1 MIETVIFDMDG
12 VIIDSEPIHQELQ
25 YQLFQLYNI
34 SLKPGEYQ
42 TFIGRSSKNMWQE
55 LIERFCLPVTVDQI
69 LQQDRNLYHARLK
82 AETALSPIPGIP
94 ELIETLYR
102 EKIKLVLASSS
113 SMQSI
118 QLVLDLFQLAG
129 FFEHKVSG
137 ADLKYSKPHPEI
149 FLVAAGMSNSRVDH
163 CLVIEDSNHGVT
175 AAKRA
180 EMKCVGF
187 RNPNSGNQNLSQADL
202 IIDDIRQLTLENIMQ
217 LGSDG
222 KIPNQSL

>member
-34 SLKPGEYQ
+34 SLTPVEYQ
-42 TFIGRSSKNMWQE
+42 KFIGRSSKNMWQE
-55 LIERFCLPVTVDQI
+55 LIDRFSLPMTVEEV

-82 AETALSPIPGIP
+82 SEPGLAPIPGIP
-94 ELIETLYR
+94 ELIETLHQ

-118 QLVLDLFQLAG
+118 DLVLDLFQLTPY
-129 FFEHKVSG
+129 FNHRVSG

-149 FLVAAGMSNSRVDH
+149 FEVAAGISNSQVEQ

-180 EMKCVGF
+180 KMKCVGF
-187 RNPNSGNQNLSQADL
+187 HNPNSGNQDLDQADL
-202 IIDDIRQLTLENIMQ
+202 IIRDIRHLTLDVIME
-217 LGSDG
+217 LGSNG
-222 KIPNQSL
+222 QTVN